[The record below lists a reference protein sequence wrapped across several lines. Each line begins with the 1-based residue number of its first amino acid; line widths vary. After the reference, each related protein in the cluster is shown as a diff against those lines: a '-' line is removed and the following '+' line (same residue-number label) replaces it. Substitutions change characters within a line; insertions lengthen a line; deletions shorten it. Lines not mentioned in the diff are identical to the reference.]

1 MIDSSSIIR
10 ANNPSDGSFDN
21 WQLALQFMSALVDI
35 IMAGSNENRVGAV
48 VFGQSARLAIAL
60 NSFTDAESINE
71 ALMRIPF
78 MGANSNIPEALN
90 QARTQCFNAA
100 NGERSNARNIAIF
113 LSPGIP
119 SPASRRVDV
128 LNAASQLKTSGV
140 FIYSL
145 GITDTIDLTFLE
157 TVSSQPQEEGQTF
170 FTATDFTVLD
180 KLEDEIVGDN
190 CDARRPGMY
199 HLNL

>member
-48 VFGQSARLAIAL
+48 VFGESARLAIAL

-78 MGANSNIPEALN
+78 MGANSN
-90 QARTQCFNAA
+90 
-100 NGERSNARNIAIF
+100 
-113 LSPGIP
+113 IP

-157 TVSSQPQEEGQTF
+157 TVSSQPQKEGQTF